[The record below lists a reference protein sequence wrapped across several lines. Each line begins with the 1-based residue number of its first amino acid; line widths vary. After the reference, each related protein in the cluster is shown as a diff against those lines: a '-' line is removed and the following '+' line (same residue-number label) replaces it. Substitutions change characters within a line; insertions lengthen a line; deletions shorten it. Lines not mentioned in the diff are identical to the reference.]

1 MGKPEWTFWPTQ
13 YLHWLNNNGKGVG
26 HGSQVFQVTEAAGS
40 NPEAEISQADAE
52 NGKAMGHWHPGAER
66 CGGRRPVTE
75 GFPEQVKSRQY
86 PGTLSITETQAAA
99 ECEMHHI
106 PTKRWTI
113 PLRYIQLLWYFNGF
127 FLQTL
132 FFRAILDS
140 PRVHS
145 SQLRFTLASVLSVCL
160 DTCIMTCIYH

>member
-1 MGKPEWTFWPTQ
+1 MGWGMEVNISGHRSSWFKPWGRNQPGRRRERKG
-13 YLHWLNNNGKGVG
+13 NGALTPRSREVRR
-26 HGSQVFQVTEAAGS
+26 
-40 NPEAEISQADAE
+40 PEAS
-52 NGKAMGHWHPGAER
+52 
-66 CGGRRPVTE
+66 TE

-86 PGTLSITETQAAA
+86 PGTLSITETQAAV